1 MSTADAS
8 PPKKSKLPLL
18 VGLVL
23 ALVLGGGGFYAVRS
37 GLLGGGSDAGG
48 HGPAAEAGHGGETG
62 GGAGGHGEAGPM
74 PAVAFVALQPLLV
87 SLNHTDPPRQLRF
100 EATLEVAP
108 DHAAEVQAL
117 MPRIMDVMNSYL
129 RAVEMEDLR
138 DPAALLRFRA
148 QMLRRVQVVTG
159 EGRVEDLLV
168 TSFLVN

>member
-1 MSTADAS
+1 
-8 PPKKSKLPLL
+8 
-18 VGLVL
+18 
-23 ALVLGGGGFYAVRS
+23 
-37 GLLGGGSDAGG
+37 
-48 HGPAAEAGHGGETG
+48 
-62 GGAGGHGEAGPM
+62 M
-74 PAVAFVALQPLLV
+74 PAVAFVPLQPLLV

-100 EATLEVAP
+100 EGTLEVAP
-108 DHAAEVQAL
+108 DHAAEVETL

-159 EGRVEDLLV
+159 DGRVEDLLV